1 MLASDKTHRPL
12 AVKLPGQHAE
22 TSFYQTLFKIF
33 YLSVITIATI
43 GWLWLLAWCAMDL
56 IG

>member
-1 MLASDKTHRPL
+1 MLASEKIHRPL
-12 AVKLPGQHAE
+12 AGKRPAQHLE
-22 TSFYQTLFKIF
+22 TSFYQILLKIF
-33 YLSVITIATI
+33 YLSAITVATI